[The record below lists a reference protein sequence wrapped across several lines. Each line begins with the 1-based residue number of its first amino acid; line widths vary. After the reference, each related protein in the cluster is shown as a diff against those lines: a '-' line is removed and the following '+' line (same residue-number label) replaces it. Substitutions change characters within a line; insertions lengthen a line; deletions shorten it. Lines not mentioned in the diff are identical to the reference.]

1 MSEEKQGLSEVQKLM
16 IAVVGVFAAGF
27 IMVGANKEQSKEQKE
42 SAAQIRALV
51 AMQEMAT
58 QKCPKL
64 IEGKTGTQV
73 FFPTRTDTDKNTYVL
88 MEWENVEGANF
99 KKATCTL
106 TLALGGVSKLII
118 DDKVLIDK
126 KI

>member
-1 MSEEKQGLSEVQKLM
+1 MSEEKKGMSETQKLM

-27 IMVGANKEQSKEQKE
+27 IMVGVNKDQTNEEKEA
-42 SAAQIRALV
+42 AAQIRSLV
-51 AMQEMAT
+51 AMQEMANL
-58 QKCPKL
+58 KCPKL

-73 FFPTRTDTDKNTYVL
+73 FFPTRTDTDKSTYVT
-88 MEWENVEGANF
+88 MEWENIEDANF

-106 TLALGGVSKLII
+106 ALSLGGVSKLVI